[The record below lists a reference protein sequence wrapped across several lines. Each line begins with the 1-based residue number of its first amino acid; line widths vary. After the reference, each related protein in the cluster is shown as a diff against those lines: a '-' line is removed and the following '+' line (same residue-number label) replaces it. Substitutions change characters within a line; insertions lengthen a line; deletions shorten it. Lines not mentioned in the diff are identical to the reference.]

1 MLLHGRTG
9 TAVTLVPKTEPKTWL
24 RNNASSL
31 RYGLDGQPFKMS
43 AIPPIVLQNS
53 KIPL

>member
-1 MLLHGRTG
+1 
-9 TAVTLVPKTEPKTWL
+9 VTLVPKTEPKTWL